1 MEGIDFVVLCLFLFS
16 GRSFFSVSLAY
27 ILLIVDEC
35 RIHSLE
41 TNMILHTWFCDL
53 CTMLNELFYFNHEK
67 ELIINKWDSEVCA
80 NCRRVV
86 VLRYGEN
93 DTSEE
98 V

>member
-1 MEGIDFVVLCLFLFS
+1 
-16 GRSFFSVSLAY
+16 
-27 ILLIVDEC
+27 
-35 RIHSLE
+35 
-41 TNMILHTWFCDL
+41 MILHTWFCDL